1 MAGKKVERTFSV
13 NEDHV
18 SWLDDMTAKYAL
30 ADVQKTLRIVLDYCI
45 EEGDRD
51 HIFKT
56 VRCRRCGG

>member
-1 MAGKKVERTFSV
+1 MAGKKLECTFQV

-18 SWLDDMTAKYAL
+18 GWLDDMTEKYAL

-56 VRCRRCGG
+56 VRCRRCGQ